1 MTTGFGVPVTEQ
13 SNNNGL
19 PTMID
24 GFKLVISKKRGG
36 SEITENMKKFFENL
50 KKKKRISYKFT
61 IHNICVNFLQINY
74 AIDKNNFY
82 SSKHGKFPFYLS
94 SIIL

>member
-36 SEITENMKKFFENL
+36 SEITENMKKIFWEF
-50 KKKKRISYKFT
+50 
-61 IHNICVNFLQINY
+61 
-74 AIDKNNFY
+74 
-82 SSKHGKFPFYLS
+82 
-94 SIIL
+94 